1 VNRAGLG
8 PGPRLPRAAKKLIGY
23 AQRNLGGA
31 LLQRLEHL
39 AFERFVAHLVEW
51 IRERSSACL
60 RLHRL
65 TPPDDALDAA
75 RAWIGLVG
83 TSGINCPLGSVG
95 NRVRL
100 CITLSDVTTPFSLRM
115 DDDTRKQLLAR
126 AEKLD
131 LSASQLANRYVKEG
145 LRMDE
150 HSGIMFAS
158 TPLGRR
164 AVLASRPRIQV
175 LDLIGT
181 WLDERQDVAETA
193 RYFDVSEDDVRAA
206 VRYYASFKD
215 ELDGAI
221 RQHREAQANFEQV
234 LARRNKRARR
244 ATA

>member
-1 VNRAGLG
+1 M
-8 PGPRLPRAAKKLIGY
+8 
-23 AQRNLGGA
+23 
-31 LLQRLEHL
+31 
-39 AFERFVAHLVEW
+39 
-51 IRERSSACL
+51 
-60 RLHRL
+60 
-65 TPPDDALDAA
+65 
-75 RAWIGLVG
+75 
-83 TSGINCPLGSVG
+83 
-95 NRVRL
+95 
-100 CITLSDVTTPFSLRM
+100 TTPFSLRM
-115 DDDTRKQLLAR
+115 DEDTREQLLAR

-131 LSASQLANRYVKEG
+131 ISASQLTNRYVKEG

-150 HSGIMFAS
+150 HPGITFVS

-181 WLDERQDVAETA
+181 WQDQRQDVPETA
-193 RYFDVSEDDVRAA
+193 RYFNVTEDDVRAA

-234 LARRNKRARR
+234 LARRRTRARR